1 MRILIT
7 GAQGFVGW
15 QVVKVLLQSD
25 EYKLAL
31 FVRNLDGALHLKNSD
46 TLFIKGELGNLDA
59 VKTPIREFNPDVCIH
74 LAWEGIPDYS
84 AGISKSNLD
93 NSINFMN
100 FIAKETDCRKIII
113 SGSCF
118 EYGKTH
124 GECKESDNVQTTSFF
139 SWAKQ
144 SIYNYALLICEQS
157 AIDLIW
163 FRIFYVYGPGQRA
176 GSLIPVIINKFNK
189 AECPDIMK
197 PHNKNDFVYVE
208 DVAKAF
214 QIAAINKISSGIYN
228 LGSGISTSVYEVCK
242 TAEVLITGQSLMSEQ
257 LRNTIKGNKITDFR
271 ADTSKTSHILDWKI
285 STPLKEGI
293 RNHIHALTGG
303 NCI

>member
-1 MRILIT
+1 MRVLIT
-7 GAQGFVGW
+7 GATGFVGRH
-15 QVVKVLLQSD
+15 VVKALQNHG
-25 EYKLAL
+25 YKLAL
-31 FVRNLDGALHLKNSD
+31 FVRNVDGALHLKNLD
-46 TLFIKGELGNLDA
+46 TVFIKGDLGNLDA

-84 AGISKSNLD
+84 ADISKSNLD
-93 NSINFMN
+93 NSINFLN

-139 SWAKQ
+139 AWAKQ
-144 SIYNYALLICEQS
+144 SICNYASLICEQS

-208 DVAKAF
+208 DVATAF
-214 QIAAINKISSGIYN
+214 QIAAINKIPSGIYN
-228 LGSGISTSVYEVCK
+228 LGSGVSTSVYEVCK
-242 TAEVLITGQSLMSEQ
+242 TAELLITGQTLISEQ
-257 LRNTIKGNKITDFR
+257 LRGANKEQGVTDFR
-271 ADTSKTSHILDWKI
+271 ADISKTSHTLDWKI
-285 STPLKEGI
+285 STLLEEGI
-293 RNHIHALTGG
+293 RKHTHVLTGG
-303 NCI
+303 NYI

>member
-7 GAQGFVGW
+7 GGTGFIGRH
-15 QVVKVLLQSD
+15 VVEVLQNHGH
-25 EYKLAL
+25 KLAL
-31 FVRNLDGALHLKNSD
+31 IVRSIDSALKLKNLD
-46 TLFIKGELGNLDA
+46 TVFIKGDLGILDNA
-59 VKTPIREFNPDVCIH
+59 KTPIREFNPEVCIN

-84 AGISKSNLD
+84 ASISKSNLD

-100 FIAKETDCRKIII
+100 FIAKETSCRKIII

-139 SWAKQ
+139 EWAKQ
-144 SIYNYALLICEQS
+144 SIYNYTSLICEQS
-157 AIDLIW
+157 AIDFIW

-214 QIAAINKISSGIYN
+214 QTAAINKISSGIYN
-228 LGSGISTSVYEVCK
+228 LGSGTSTSIYKVCK

-271 ADTSKTSHILDWKI
+271 ADTSKTSHTLDWKI
-285 STPLKEGI
+285 STPLEQGI
-293 RNHIHALTGG
+293 KNHIHALTGG
-303 NCI
+303 NYI